1 MLEGYTFARIE
12 RGRVVERYDVAE
24 DFDPYDPGE
33 DADPG
38 LIQVAEDY
46 RLPSA
51 FETPPVPKQEDG
63 EETPNVPSTEAV

>member
-1 MLEGYTFARIE
+1 M
-12 RGRVVERYDVAE
+12 AE

-51 FETPPVPKQEDG
+51 FETPPVPKQEED
-63 EETPNVPSTEAV
+63 EETANALSMEAVQ